1 MEHPLAAM
9 QKLDPKLMEHL
20 KAADQ
25 LVYADGALPRK
36 TKLLMAMA
44 FDAAHGAVNGVRA
57 LAGQARAAGAT
68 DAEIAEAVR
77 VAYHLSGVGS
87 VYEASQGLRDLP

>member
-1 MEHPLAAM
+1 MENPLEAM
-9 QKLDPKLMEHL
+9 QALDPKLMEHL

-44 FDAAHGAVNGVRA
+44 FDAAHGAVNGVRV
-57 LAGQARAAGAT
+57 LAGQAKAAGAT
-68 DAEIAEAVR
+68 KAVIAEAFRAVR
-77 VAYHLSGVGS
+77 HSAGC
-87 VYEASQGLRDLP
+87 LP